1 MVNFWFMSRWE
12 LPAATTAR
20 YPPAM
25 EEYSEELVQLA
36 FTALDHAIGSVV
48 SSGADLVP
56 FVIREK
62 GDRRD
67 LQRYLAGQLQE
78 SVAAARQSV
87 REEPLPDRVAVA
99 WDGFVTTED
108 GRQEAVFV
116 ESYEQGTP
124 AGFILAQRYQRAGFL
139 KKKRESLGN
148 PALVEKNTAPLF

>member
-1 MVNFWFMSRWE
+1 MD
-12 LPAATTAR
+12 
-20 YPPAM
+20 
-25 EEYSEELVQLA
+25 EYSGELLDLA

-48 SSGADLVP
+48 ASGADLVP

-62 GDRRD
+62 GDQRD

-87 REEPLPDRVAVA
+87 REGPLPDRAAVA
-99 WDGFVTTED
+99 WDGFMTTQD

-116 ESYEQGTP
+116 ESYEQGAP
-124 AGFILAQRYQRAGFL
+124 AGFIVAQRYQRVGFL
-139 KKKRESLGN
+139 RKKLESVGN

>member
-1 MVNFWFMSRWE
+1 MDE
-12 LPAATTAR
+12 H
-20 YPPAM
+20 
-25 EEYSEELVQLA
+25 SEELLNLA

-62 GDRRD
+62 GNQRN
-67 LQRYLAGQLQE
+67 LQRYLAGELQE

-87 REEPLPDRVAVA
+87 REEPLPDRVVVA
-99 WDGFVTTED
+99 WDGFMTTQE

-116 ESYEQGTP
+116 ESYERGTP

-148 PALVEKNTAPLF
+148 PGLVEKNTAPLF

>member
-1 MVNFWFMSRWE
+1 MD
-12 LPAATTAR
+12 
-20 YPPAM
+20 
-25 EEYSEELVQLA
+25 EYSEELVNLA
-36 FTALDHAIGSVV
+36 FMALDHAIDSVV
-48 SSGADLVP
+48 SSGVDLVP

-62 GDRRD
+62 GDQRH
-67 LQRYLAGQLQE
+67 LQRYVAGQLQE

-87 REEPLPDRVAVA
+87 RDEPLPDRIALA
-99 WDGFVTTED
+99 WDGFMTTQD